1 MNFSWSDAS
10 HYLPEAIILFAGFGA
25 LINDL
30 IFKGR
35 ANHGFVLAKVIGG
48 LVIAGGLALMRPP
61 VGEHLIFGQMMVV
74 DSFSHFFRLM
84 FVGITLITVLF
95 SYSSREIMGRDREN
109 KGEYYALLM
118 FLCFGM
124 MAMASAADLVM
135 LALTIELVSLTSYVL
150 AGYARYSLRSS
161 EAAMKYVL
169 WGAVSSGVMLF
180 GMSVLYGLTGETG
193 YAAIGAKLGATGGNE
208 LAVLVA
214 VLFILAGIGYKISAV
229 PFHFWTPD
237 VYEGSPTPVTAMF
250 AAGPKAAGF
259 ALLIRFFYTSFVG
272 TDAAGAIV
280 ALDAVQWPWV
290 LAILSAV
297 TMTWGNL
304 AAMKQENVKRLL
316 AYSSIAHVG
325 YLLMGFVLL
334 TVSGLEAVL
343 FYLLVYAM
351 MTLGSFLV
359 VIALNNR
366 LPSEEISGYR
376 GLGFRE
382 PLVGAAMFVFLIS
395 LTGLPPTAGFV
406 AKLYLFRA
414 VIDAGMWWLVIVAV
428 INSVISLYYYM
439 RIMRAMYFESGE
451 GTGRLGLARMHVAL
465 IVLLVVP
472 TIVFGLAFGPLIQFA
487 ERGMGMLA
495 G

>member
-1 MNFSWSDAS
+1 MNFTWSDAS
-10 HYLPEAIILFAGFGA
+10 HYLPEAIILLAAFGA
-25 LINDL
+25 LIADML
-30 IFKGR
+30 FKGR
-35 ANHGFVLAKVIGG
+35 GNHAWVLFKAV
-48 LVIAGGLALMRPP
+48 GGLAIAGALCLWRPP
-61 VGEHLIFGQMMVV
+61 VAEHMIFGQMMVV
-74 DSFSHFFRLM
+74 DGFSQFFRVM
-84 FVGITLITVLF
+84 FIGITLVAILF

-124 MAMASAADLVM
+124 MAMASATDLVM
-135 LALTIELVSLTSYVL
+135 MALSIELVSLTSYIL

-169 WGAVSSGVMLF
+169 WGAVSSGVMLV
-180 GMSVLYGLTGETG
+180 GMSILFGLSGGETG
-193 YAAIGAKLGATGGNE
+193 YREIGNALAANPGNE

-214 VLFILAGIGYKISAV
+214 VLFIMAGIGYKISAV

-237 VYEGSPTPVTAMF
+237 VYEGSPTPVTAVF

-259 ALLIRFFYTSFVG
+259 ALLIRFFYTTLVTEG
-272 TDAAGAIV
+272 PV
-280 ALDAVQWPWV
+280 ALESVQWPWV
-290 LAILSAV
+290 LAILAAV

-334 TVSGLEAVL
+334 SVAGLQAVL
-343 FYLLVYAM
+343 FYLLIYAV

-366 LPSEEISGYR
+366 LPSEDISGYR

-382 PLVGAAMFVFLIS
+382 PWIGVAMFVFLIS
-395 LTGLPPTAGFV
+395 LTGLPPTAGFI
-406 AKLYLFRA
+406 AKFYLFAA
-414 VIDAGMWWLVIVAV
+414 VIDVGMWWLALIAV
-428 INSVISLYYYM
+428 LNSVISLYYYM
-439 RIMRAMYFESGE
+439 RIMRAMYFDKPD
-451 GTGRLGLARMHVAL
+451 GTGTLGLARMHVVL

-472 TIVFGLAFGPLIQFA
+472 TIVWGLAWGPVKEFA
-487 ERGMGMLA
+487 DRGMGLL